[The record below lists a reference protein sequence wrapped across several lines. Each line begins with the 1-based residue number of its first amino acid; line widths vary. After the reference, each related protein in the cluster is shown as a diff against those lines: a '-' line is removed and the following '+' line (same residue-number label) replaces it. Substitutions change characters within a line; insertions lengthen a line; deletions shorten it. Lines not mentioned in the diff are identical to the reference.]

1 MRTYDRQTIFRY
13 GGYEIRSH
21 SETRWAAMMDALRIN
36 WVYEARIVETRHG
49 GYSPDFYLPAA
60 RVFIEVKGSRPSAVE
75 REKALDAQQNT
86 GCPVIFVYGKPEM
99 LHGELFH
106 GLISYFG
113 TSGEITYSTT
123 EIGSAVLRH
132 LGLRTYAAYMAA
144 GEHQDRPDVVRV
156 GDGIQELVSGWMDR
170 SDRERCMRRVHGPIN
185 AQKLRMY
192 GQISQAEWVIGEF
205 ATRLNDCWNA
215 KEAA

>member
-1 MRTYDRQTIFRY
+1 
-13 GGYEIRSH
+13 
-21 SETRWAAMMDALRIN
+21 
-36 WVYEARIVETRHG
+36 
-49 GYSPDFYLPAA
+49 
-60 RVFIEVKGSRPSAVE
+60 
-75 REKALDAQQNT
+75 
-86 GCPVIFVYGKPEM
+86 
-99 LHGELFH
+99 
-106 GLISYFG
+106 
-113 TSGEITYSTT
+113 
-123 EIGSAVLRH
+123 
-132 LGLRTYAAYMAA
+132 MAA